1 LFVAPILQK
10 SLQRHREDDMHGEYE
25 IIDTTLREGEQT
37 PGVLFSPEEK
47 RHIVDGLVRVGVGEV
62 ELGIS
67 SPFHPCVGPL
77 IGYCRSNHPSLKLSL
92 WSRCQKEDIAVAV
105 QLQPDL
111 LALSIPVSDIH
122 LEKRLGKDRTWALAT
137 MSEAIAFAGEQGM
150 ALSIGFE
157 DASRSD
163 RRFLAVMA
171 RAAERLGAVRIRLAD
186 TVGIA
191 SPGDMANMVTDLGRE
206 LATSRLAVHTHN
218 DFGMATANAVAALEA
233 GAGYVDTVVLGL
245 GERTGCARL
254 EEVVGY
260 LSLVKGDSRL
270 QVGELKPLAQYVAG
284 ITGRN
289 IEGNRPIIGEDIF
302 TCESGLHL
310 QGLRSDPETYEPYE
324 PERVGGKRRL
334 LLGPKCGRRAIIAH
348 LAGLD
353 KNLATNIPEQTV
365 RKVREAATALRRPFS
380 DLELRR
386 LLSLPGKI
394 SPDSKSKDL

>member
-1 LFVAPILQK
+1 M
-10 SLQRHREDDMHGEYE
+10 EGEYE

-47 RHIVDGLVRVGVGEV
+47 RRIVDGLVRVGVGEV

-67 SPFHPCVGPL
+67 STFHPCVGPL
-77 IGYCRSNHPSLKLSL
+77 IGYCRSNHPNLKLSL
-92 WSRCQKEDIAVAV
+92 WSRCQKEDITVAV

-122 LEKRLGKDRTWALAT
+122 LEKRLGKDRSWALAT
-137 MSEAIAFAGEQGM
+137 MSEAIAFAGRQGM

-163 RRFLAVMA
+163 RRFLTEMA
-171 RAAERLGAVRIRLAD
+171 LAAERLGAVRIRLAD

-191 SPGDMANMVTDLGRE
+191 SPGDVANMVTDLGRE
-206 LATSRLAVHTHN
+206 LTTSCLAVHTHN

-233 GAGYVDTVVLGL
+233 GAVYVDTVILGL

-254 EEVVGY
+254 EEIAGY
-260 LSLVKGDSRL
+260 LSLVKRHTRL
-270 QVGELKPLAQYVAG
+270 QAGELKPLAQYVAG

-289 IEGNRPIIGEDIF
+289 IEGNRPIVGEEIF
-302 TCESGLHL
+302 TCETGLHL
-310 QGLRSDPETYEPYE
+310 QGLRSEPATYEPFA
-324 PERVGGKRRL
+324 PERVGGQRRL
-334 LLGPKCGRRAIIAH
+334 LLGPKCGRRAILAH

-353 KNLATNIPEQTV
+353 ERLSENLSEAAVQTI
-365 RKVREAATALRRPFS
+365 REAAATLRRPLS
-380 DLELRR
+380 DFELGR
-386 LLSLPGKI
+386 LLQ
-394 SPDSKSKDL
+394 KSS

>member
-1 LFVAPILQK
+1 
-10 SLQRHREDDMHGEYE
+10 MHGEYQ

-47 RHIVDGLVRVGVGEV
+47 RRIVDGLVRVGVGEV

-67 SPFHPCVGPL
+67 STFHPCVGPL
-77 IGYCRSNHPSLKLSL
+77 IGYCRSSHPSLTLSL

-122 LEKRLGKDRTWALAT
+122 LEKRLGKDRSWALAT
-137 MSEAIAFAGEQGM
+137 MSEAIAFAGGQGM

-163 RRFLAVMA
+163 RRFLTEMA
-171 RAAERLGAVRIRLAD
+171 LAAERLGVVRIRLAD

-191 SPGDMANMVTDLGRE
+191 SPGDMANMVTDLGRK
-206 LATSRLAVHTHN
+206 LTTSCLAVHTHN
-218 DFGMATANAVAALEA
+218 DFGMATANAVAALLA
-233 GAGYVDTVVLGL
+233 GAEYVDTVILGL

-254 EEVVGY
+254 EEIAGY
-260 LSLVKGDSRL
+260 LSLVKGHTWL

-289 IEGNRPIIGEDIF
+289 IEGNRPIIGEEIF
-302 TCESGLHL
+302 TCETGLHL
-310 QGLRSDPETYEPYE
+310 QGLRSDPQTYEPFA
-324 PERVGGKRRL
+324 PERVGAQRRL

-353 KNLATNIPEQTV
+353 ERLSENLPETAVQTI
-365 RKVREAATALRRPFS
+365 REAAATLRRPLS
-380 DLELRR
+380 DFELGR
-386 LLSLPGKI
+386 LLSLPGQTTPHSERKE
-394 SPDSKSKDL
+394 S